1 MLGRTIYLAVILTTL
16 AFGASAKSP
25 AIQILIEPT
34 GTTYQ
39 VAVTFDGDADGT
51 TNIRLP
57 DEWGGQ
63 GDLYKAI
70 RNLSVSKGASLS
82 DTDKP
87 LIKTV
92 THSPSE
98 KITITYELA
107 QDFQGP
113 LKNEVRYRPVTDAN
127 YIHWIGTT
135 VWVLPEWDDQE
146 EVSISLEWKGFPK
159 HWTVANSFGA
169 GKVKQRMTAKLDEFG
184 SAIFVAGDFRLV
196 KRKLGSNAV
205 NVAVRGD
212 WQFKDAELAEIVGKV
227 LTVERDF
234 FNDHSQ
240 KYYLVT
246 LVPVEEGPNAI
257 SLGGTGLTNS
267 FALFATTNSKLE
279 RFPWL
284 LGHEYAHNWIPGK
297 LGKMPDPE
305 QNLYWF
311 SEGFTEFYTY
321 RLLHRGGLL
330 TDAEFVAAYNDIIRE
345 YYMSPV
351 RGEPNDR
358 IITEFWTKNDVRRLP
373 YLRGLM
379 FATNLGAQI
388 KHSSG
393 GKASIDDVILELY
406 ATAKIKKEPL
416 SFESLAAAFAKHL
429 GVDAMP
435 DIKRHIIDG
444 EPIVPQPDALG
455 SIATQEI
462 AKFPVFELGFDFERF
477 GKDRVAVDVDP
488 NSSAYAAGLRNGQ
501 RRNGG
506 ASFSWGDTTKEIEL
520 KVKDDK
526 GEKTIRFLP
535 VARKRLEIPQYRLV
549 K

>member
-1 MLGRTIYLAVILTTL
+1 MALMAQFAYGKDPELRVVVD
-16 AFGASAKSP
+16 P
-25 AIQILIEPT
+25 AGSVFRIT
-34 GTTYQ
+34 
-39 VAVTFDGDADGT
+39 VSFHGDADGT

-57 DEWGGQ
+57 NEWGGQ
-63 GDLYKAI
+63 RDLHKAI
-70 RNLSVSKGASLS
+70 RNLSVSKGVMLS

-87 LIKTV
+87 FVKTIN
-92 THSPSE
+92 HRPGE
-98 KITITYELA
+98 RITVRYELA
-107 QDFQGP
+107 QDFEGP

-135 VWVLPEWDDQE
+135 VWVLPEWDDQQ

-159 HWTVANSFGA
+159 NWSIANSFA
-169 GKVKQRMTAKLDEFG
+169 IGKRKQRMTAKLDEFG

-212 WQFKDAELAEIVGKV
+212 WQFKDAELAEMVGKV

-240 KYYLVT
+240 KHYLVT
-246 LVPVEEGPNAI
+246 LVPVNEGPNAI

-279 RFPWL
+279 RFTWL

-305 QNLYWF
+305 QALYWF

-330 TDAEFVAAYNDIIRE
+330 TDAEFVTAYNDIIRE

-351 RGEPNDR
+351 RSEPNDR
-358 IITEFWTKNDVRRLP
+358 IVAEFWTNNDVRRLP

-379 FATNLGAQI
+379 FATNLDAEI
-388 KHSSG
+388 KRASG
-393 GKASIDDVILELY
+393 GKRSIDDVIRELY
-406 ATAKIKKEPL
+406 AASKVMKAPL
-416 SFESLAAAFAKHL
+416 SFESLPAAFGKHL
-429 GVDAMP
+429 DGEAMP
-435 DIKRHIIDG
+435 NIKRHLIDG
-444 EPIVPQPDALG
+444 EPIIPDPEALG
-455 SIATQEI
+455 PI
-462 AKFPVFELGFDFERF
+462 AKQEVISMPVFELGFNFDKFAKERI
-477 GKDRVAVDVDP
+477 VADLNP

-501 RRNGG
+501 KRNGG
-506 ASFSWGDTTKEIEL
+506 VSLSFGDTTKEIEL
-520 KVKDDK
+520 KVKDNE

-535 VARKRLEIPQYRLV
+535 IARQRLEIPQYKLH
-549 K
+549 